1 MEYKIDEMFP
11 IGATMFTD
19 VFDYVDTIF
28 LLACENTTA
37 FLAENSASKQ
47 YPQTVIQFRVTLLT
61 VNKSK
66 DTIGCVT
73 IMNKL
78 NNVYLP

>member
-47 YPQTVIQFRVTLLT
+47 YSQ
-61 VNKSK
+61 
-66 DTIGCVT
+66 
-73 IMNKL
+73 
-78 NNVYLP
+78 